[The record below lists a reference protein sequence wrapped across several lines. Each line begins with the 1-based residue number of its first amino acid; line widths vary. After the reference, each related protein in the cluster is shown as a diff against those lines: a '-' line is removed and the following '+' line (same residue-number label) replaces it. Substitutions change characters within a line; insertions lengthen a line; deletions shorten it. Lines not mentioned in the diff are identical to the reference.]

1 MRSRAL
7 SLLKVVLC
15 LARDM
20 ALFRAAA
27 VLVAAL
33 AALAYVFVDAGAP
46 AHRIAPALFKEGDTM
61 MAVRRRS

>member
-1 MRSRAL
+1 
-7 SLLKVVLC
+7 
-15 LARDM
+15 M